1 MSTLTEQQT
10 RLLFAD
16 VNTRNVA
23 KIVEQYAEDASF
35 QVPSLDAPLRGK
47 EAIRSYLTG
56 TFAAFPDW
64 TMDISKVIVSGD
76 EAVLVNSVHGT
87 HTGPYTTRDGK
98 SIVPTN
104 KKLDQEQ
111 LARVV
116 VNANGKVELFRAYG
130 NPSAMNRMLRPPQS
144 SVTSRTETTTET
156 HTVGVPPAT
165 PAK

>member
-1 MSTLTEQQT
+1 MTTLTEQHA

-23 KIVEQYAEDASF
+23 KIVDQYADDASF
-35 QVPSLDAPLRGK
+35 QVPSLDAPIQGK
-47 EAIRSYLTG
+47 EAIRAYLTG

-87 HTGPYTTRDGK
+87 HTGPFTTKDGK
-98 SIVPTN
+98 SIAPTN

-130 NPSAMNRMLRPPQS
+130 NPSSMNRMLRPPQT
-144 SVTSRTETTTET
+144 SVTTRTETTTNT
-156 HTVGVPPAT
+156 HTVGVPPST
-165 PAK
+165 PSK